1 MSETPIRIATLI
13 SGGGRTALNLLDH
26 IECRR
31 LNARMPLAISSRRD
45 APGVER
51 LRSRDVPVEIVD
63 RKQTPNPAFHDR
75 IAALC
80 RDAAIDLVCMAGFFC
95 FWRIPDDFAHRVI
108 NIHPALLPAFG
119 GKGFYGNR
127 VHEAV
132 LASGVTQS
140 GCTVHF
146 ADNLYDHGPTI
157 LQRKVDVRPDDTP
170 SALAARVFEQEKIA
184 YPQAIK
190 MLIEIRVRAES

>member
-26 IECRR
+26 IESKR
-31 LNARMPLAISSRRD
+31 LNATMPLAISSRSD
-45 APGVER
+45 TPGVER
-51 LRSRDVPVEIVD
+51 LRVRGVNVAIVD
-63 RKQTPNPAFHDR
+63 RRQTSDPEFHDQ
-75 IAALC
+75 IATLC
-80 RDAAIDLVCMAGFFC
+80 RDAEIDLVCMAGFFC
-95 FWRIPDDFAHRVI
+95 FWRIPDDFVTRVI

-127 VHEAV
+127 VHQAV
-132 LASGVTQS
+132 LKSGATES

-157 LQRKVDVRPDDTP
+157 LQREVEVRPNDTP
-170 SALAARVFEQEKIA
+170 DTLAARVFEQEKIA
-184 YPQAIK
+184 YPEAIK
-190 MLIEIRVRAES
+190 MLIEDRIRAK

>member
-1 MSETPIRIATLI
+1 MNNPIRIATLI

-26 IECRR
+26 IESGR
-31 LNARMPLAISSRRD
+31 LNATMPLAISSRPD
-45 APGVER
+45 APGVDR
-51 LRSRDVPVEIVD
+51 LRARGVTVEIVD
-63 RKQTPNPAFHDR
+63 RKQTPDPQFHDR
-75 IAALC
+75 ITTLC

-95 FWRIPDDFAHRVI
+95 LWRIPGDFANRVI

-127 VHEAV
+127 VHQAV
-132 LASGVTQS
+132 LSSGATES

-157 LQRKVDVRPDDTP
+157 LQRKVEVRPDDTP
-170 SALAARVFEQEKIA
+170 DTLAVRVFEQEKIA
-184 YPQAIK
+184 YPEAIK
-190 MLIEIRVRAES
+190 MLIEDRVQAK